1 MERYTKLKQ
10 KLGKKQT
17 SAKLGGASQHKQQW
31 EGDSMQTQNESN
43 YRNSLWALL
52 KYASLQTII
61 DNDPPVT

>member
-31 EGDSMQTQNESN
+31 EGDSMQTQSESN
-43 YRNSLWALL
+43 
-52 KYASLQTII
+52 
-61 DNDPPVT
+61 